1 MNIAQDHPKICDEI
15 RELSSGCNGAVRLAQ
30 MYEMGT
36 ILRYGNTEQKQR
48 YLQDIAAGKKCLQAV
63 SVTAPISKTDTG
75 TKWTSARADEAV
87 FRLGNSGI
95 AFAVVSS
102 MRALSNHGVT
112 KRMSADTPAA
122 LASYLQ
128 SAARFRGAPRTCGS
142 VRRLDVSNSDQTIG
156 HKRDG

>member
-1 MNIAQDHPKICDEI
+1 MSIAQDHPEICDEI
-15 RELSSGCNGAVRLAQ
+15 RELSSGCNGAGRLAQ

-48 YLQDIAAGKKCLQAV
+48 HLQDIEAGKTCLQPV
-63 SVTAPISKTDTG
+63 SITAPNSSTDTG
-75 TKWTSARADEAV
+75 TKWTSARPDEAH
-87 FRLGNSGI
+87 FGLGNSSI

-112 KRMSADTPAA
+112 KGMDADTPAA
-122 LASYLQ
+122 LASFLQ
-128 SAARFRGAPRTCGS
+128 PAAGFRGAPRTCGS
-142 VRRLDVSNSDQTIG
+142 TRRLDVSNSDQTTR